1 MKKTIA
7 AVVAG
12 TLLAATQALA
22 AGEAAPRVADRI
34 GAPVGAADEMA
45 GAPTAGLIF
54 AAVAIGA
61 FAIVISHD
69 DDDDSESD

>member
-34 GAPVGAADEMA
+34 GAPA
-45 GAPTAGLIF
+45 GASDELMGGASAGLIF
-54 AAVAIGA
+54 AAITIGA
-61 FAIVISHD
+61 FALVVSS